1 LELISSTESD
11 PLKKAVSFPF
21 NFNHPPTSIEN
32 LRLLQ
37 EDMAMYSSR
46 QNGDII
52 RYACLN
58 LVSNEV
64 LQKLDGGTCS
74 VEGESMV

>member
-11 PLKKAVSFPF
+11 PLKKAVSFPL
-21 NFNHPPTSIEN
+21 NFNNPPTSIEN
-32 LRLLQ
+32 LRFLQ

-58 LVSNEV
+58 LV